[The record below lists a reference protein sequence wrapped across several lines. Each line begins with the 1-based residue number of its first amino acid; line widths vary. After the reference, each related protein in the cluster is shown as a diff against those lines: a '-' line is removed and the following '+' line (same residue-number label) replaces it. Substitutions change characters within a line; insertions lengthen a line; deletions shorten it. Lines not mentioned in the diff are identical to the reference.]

1 MIDQREFAIETPIG
15 SVRSDSGSHFTDV
28 ASVLFVVVFMFLFR
42 EYVRKYF
49 K

>member
-1 MIDQREFAIETPIG
+1 MDQREFAIETPIG

-28 ASVLFVVVFMFLFR
+28 ASVLFVVLFVFLFR
-42 EYVRKYF
+42 EYIRKYF